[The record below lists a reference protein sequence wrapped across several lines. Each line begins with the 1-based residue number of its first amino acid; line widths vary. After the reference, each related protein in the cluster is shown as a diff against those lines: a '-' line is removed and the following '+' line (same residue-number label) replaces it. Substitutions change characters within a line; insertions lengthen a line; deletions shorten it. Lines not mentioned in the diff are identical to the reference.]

1 MEKRVSLFPF
11 SLLERNIKMEDCLF
25 CKIIKGE
32 IPSTKVY
39 EDEDILAFNDI
50 NPAAPIHILVIPKKH
65 IESLA
70 HMQKEDEA
78 IVGKIYGVINK
89 IAEEKGFKVII
100 AGAGMAA
107 HLPGMCAAIFPMPVI
122 GIPMH
127 TTSLGGRDSLYSIVQ
142 MPSGIPVATVAIN
155 GGANAGLLAAKILA
169 TSDAELLSRLKAYSQ
184 DLKEQVEKKDARLQE
199 VGYKNY

>member
-1 MEKRVSLFPF
+1 
-11 SLLERNIKMEDCLF
+11 MEDCLF

-39 EDEDILAFNDI
+39 EDDEILAFNDI

-89 IAEEKGFKVII
+89 IAEEKGFKDNGYRVIVNCGKDAGQEVMHLHFHVL
-100 AGAGMAA
+100 AGAKFG
-107 HLPGMCAAIFPMPVI
+107 
-122 GIPMH
+122 
-127 TTSLGGRDSLYSIVQ
+127 DKIV
-142 MPSGIPVATVAIN
+142 
-155 GGANAGLLAAKILA
+155 
-169 TSDAELLSRLKAYSQ
+169 
-184 DLKEQVEKKDARLQE
+184 
-199 VGYKNY
+199 

>member
-1 MEKRVSLFPF
+1 
-11 SLLERNIKMEDCLF
+11 MEDCLF

-32 IPSTKVY
+32 IPSTKVS

-89 IAEEKGFKVII
+89 IAEEKCFKENGYRVIVNCGKDAGQEVMHLHFHVL
-100 AGAGMAA
+100 AGAKFG
-107 HLPGMCAAIFPMPVI
+107 
-122 GIPMH
+122 
-127 TTSLGGRDSLYSIVQ
+127 DKIV
-142 MPSGIPVATVAIN
+142 
-155 GGANAGLLAAKILA
+155 
-169 TSDAELLSRLKAYSQ
+169 
-184 DLKEQVEKKDARLQE
+184 
-199 VGYKNY
+199 